1 MPVIGGVNVG
11 VYEHVGTLE
20 SSVGKMKVPVVQ

>member
-1 MPVIGGVNVG
+1 ML

-20 SSVGKMKVPVVQ
+20 DVYELKGAPCVNYPWDIS